1 MENDIIKK
9 QNKEENLIKL
19 AAQNQVYSNA
29 KKLMT
34 IQVIL
39 SVPIVIVLSLLPII
53 LSDSNLSS
61 LHIKRDSLNLC
72 ITTYGILIAIIDQI
86 FISPYIT
93 KIKGKA
99 ACIQENFDCEVLS
112 LSWNAVKCSK
122 IDTEEIIKNANEYIG
137 KGKELN
143 DFKDWYRPT
152 TISTVP
158 LSVGRIICQRMNC
171 WWDSYLRRKFR
182 RDVIGVTL
190 VLFILLFLIS
200 LVGGFTVSK
209 LITNVVFPFL
219 PALLLSIRQSQANIK
234 TIESLEDLKNKADEY
249 WNKLLLNP
257 TNYIMLDN
265 LSRKLQDEIYE
276 NRKNGPLIFDWY
288 YKKNRDSQHYDID
301 YSGKEMV
308 NKYKSIMK

>member
-19 AAQNQVYSNA
+19 AAQKQVYSNA
-29 KKLMT
+29 KKLMA

-39 SVPIVIVLSLLPII
+39 SVPIVIILSLLPII
-53 LSDSNLSS
+53 FSDSNLSL
-61 LHIKRDSLNLC
+61 LHIKTESLNLC
-72 ITTYGILIAIIDQI
+72 ITTYGIFIAIIDQI
-86 FISPYIT
+86 FINPYIT

-112 LSWNAVKCSK
+112 LSENDVKCSK
-122 IDTEEIIKNANEYIG
+122 IDTEEIIKYA
-137 KGKELN
+137 KDKEIN
-143 DFKDWYRPT
+143 DFKDWYRPP
-152 TISTVP
+152 IINTVP
-158 LSVGRIICQRMNC
+158 LSVGRIICQRINC
-171 WWDSYLRRKFR
+171 WWDSYLRKKFR
-182 RDVIGVTL
+182 RDVIGFTI

-219 PALLLSIRQSQANIK
+219 PALLLSIRQSQANAKAIK
-234 TIESLEDLKNKADEY
+234 SLENLKNKADEY
-249 WNKLLLNP
+249 WNRLLLNP
-257 TNYIMLDN
+257 INYVILDD

-276 NRKNGPLIFDWY
+276 NRKNSPLIFDWY
-288 YKKNRDSQHYDID
+288 YNKNRDFQHYDID

-308 NKYKSIMK
+308 NKYKSVRKQ